1 MSVGHIPPP
10 LVKKSGRLTN
20 MCIGEAS
27 SKSCFCRN
35 CINAMKRIQCQKPLN
50 GRREGT
56 YKPQMPKQKNGR
68 GRLKVEALKNCGAKG
83 TTNPWPSPGAAA
95 EQEKL
100 SVDTKCTVVQFGRIA
115 WMIVRIVY

>member
-68 GRLKVEALKNCGAKG
+68 GRLKVEALKNAGANKPLAQVQPLARKNCQR
-83 TTNPWPSPGAAA
+83 TQNAPWSSLG
-95 EQEKL
+95 
-100 SVDTKCTVVQFGRIA
+100 G
-115 WMIVRIVY
+115 

>member
-1 MSVGHIPPP
+1 
-10 LVKKSGRLTN
+10 

-68 GRLKVEALKNCGAKG
+68 GRLKVEALKNGGAKG
-83 TTNPWPSPGAAA
+83 TTNPWPAQVQP
-95 EQEKL
+95 L
-100 SVDTKCTVVQFGRIA
+100 SRKKSGRTQNA
-115 WMIVRIVY
+115 PWSSLGG